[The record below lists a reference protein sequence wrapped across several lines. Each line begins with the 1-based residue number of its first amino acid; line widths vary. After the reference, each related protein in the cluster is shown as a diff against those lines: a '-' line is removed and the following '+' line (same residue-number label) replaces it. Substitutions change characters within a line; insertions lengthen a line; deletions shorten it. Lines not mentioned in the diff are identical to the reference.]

1 MDPLIRVSFQ
11 NVASKILALGIGD
24 EKLLKSFNRDAPVAV
39 DIAAAKL
46 QVEMM
51 PIVIVCDRSQYPRFY
66 PHPLHDLI
74 SL

>member
-1 MDPLIRVSFQ
+1 VG
-11 NVASKILALGIGD
+11 SKILALGIGH
-24 EKLLKSFNRDAPVAV
+24 EKLLIAFNRDTP
-39 DIAAAKL
+39 IAIDLTAAKL

-51 PIVIVCDRSQYPRFY
+51 PFVIVCDRSQYPRFY